1 MDTEDQVLRGTKLI
15 TDMKK
20 KRLKIDSKKFRP
32 LKIQYKNRK
41 KNQKFKKY
49 VWNLF

>member
-41 KNQKFKKY
+41 NKSKI
-49 VWNLF
+49 